1 MDFIDLKSQY
11 RALRREINTRIQA
24 VLDHGQYILGPEVQ
38 EFEQRLAAYVNSAHC
53 ISVAS
58 GTEALLIALM
68 ALEIGPGDEVITSP
82 FTFVATAEVI
92 ALVGAKP
99 VFVDVEPDTGN
110 MDAALLDA
118 AITTRTKAI
127 MPVSL
132 YGQPADMDEI
142 SAIAARRGD
151 IAVIEDAAQSLGA
164 TYQGR
169 KSGALSGVGC
179 TSFFPSKP
187 LGCYGD
193 GGAIF
198 TDDAALAQACAEIRV
213 HGQSARYY
221 HTRIGVGGRMDTLQ
235 CAILLAKLGRF
246 DWEVARRIELGN
258 KYTAAIRA
266 SGARAQPLT
275 VRPGRTSV
283 WAQYTVLVDDR
294 DAVQEGLKKA
304 GIPTAVHYPRPLHRQ
319 PAYEK
324 LCDAKAL
331 PVSELLASQVISLPM
346 SADLSE
352 TQLELVVAALARAT
366 A

>member
-11 RALRREINTRIQA
+11 RALRGDINARIQA
-24 VLDHGQYILGPEVQ
+24 VLDHGQYIMGPEVP
-38 EFEQRLAAYVNSAHC
+38 EFEKRLASLVSSAHC

-68 ALEIGPGDEVITSP
+68 ALDIGPGDEVITSP

-99 VFVDVEPDTGN
+99 VFVDVEHDTAN
-110 MDAALLDA
+110 MDASLLDA
-118 AITTRTKAI
+118 AITSRTKAI

-142 SAIAARRGD
+142 NTIAARRGN
-151 IAVIEDAAQSLGA
+151 IPVIEDAAQSFGA
-164 TYQGR
+164 TYKGR
-169 KSGALSGVGC
+169 WSGALSALGC

-198 TDDAALAQACAEIRV
+198 TDDDALALACSEIRL
-213 HGQSARYY
+213 HGQSGRYY

-235 CAILLAKLGRF
+235 CAILLAKLARF
-246 DWEVARRIELGN
+246 DWEVARRIELGTR
-258 KYTAAIRA
+258 YAEAIRA
-266 SGARAQPLT
+266 SGAKAGLLT
-275 VRPGRTSV
+275 VRPDRTSV
-283 WAQYTVLVDDR
+283 WAQYTVLVDNR
-294 DAVQEGLKKA
+294 DAVQANMKQQ

-324 LCDAKAL
+324 LCDPKPM
-331 PVSELLASQVISLPM
+331 PVSDSLASRVISLPM
-346 SADLSE
+346 SADLSDD
-352 TQLELVVAALARAT
+352 QLKSVAAALARAT

>member
-11 RALRREINTRIQA
+11 RALRTDINARIQA
-24 VLDHGQYILGPEVQ
+24 VLDHSQFILGPEVR
-38 EFEQRLAAYVNSAHC
+38 EFEQRLERYVNSAHC

-99 VFVDVEPDTGN
+99 VFVDVEADTGN

-118 AITTRTKAI
+118 AITARTKAI

-151 IAVIEDAAQSLGA
+151 IAVIEDAAQSFGA

-169 KSGALSGVGC
+169 RSGALSAFGC

-198 TDDAALAQACAEIRV
+198 TDNAALAQACKEIRV
-213 HGQSARYY
+213 HGQSGRYH
-221 HTRIGVGGRMDTLQ
+221 HTRIGLGGRMDTLQ
-235 CAILLAKLGRF
+235 CAILLAKLARF
-246 DWEVARRIELGN
+246 DWEVKRRIEIGDR
-258 KYTAAIRA
+258 YAAAIRA
-266 SGARAQPLT
+266 SGAKVGLLT
-275 VRPGRTSV
+275 VRPDRTSV
-283 WAQYTVLVDDR
+283 WAQYTVLVDNR
-294 DAVQEGLKKA
+294 DAVQEKLKQQ
-304 GIPTAVHYPRPLHRQ
+304 GIPTAVHYPRPLNRQ
-319 PAYEK
+319 PAYVK
-324 LCDAKAL
+324 LCDPKPM
-331 PVSELLASQVISLPM
+331 PVSESLANRVISLPM
-346 SADLSE
+346 SADLSDASMDA
-352 TQLELVVAALARAT
+352 VVAALAKAT

>member
-11 RALRREINTRIQA
+11 RALRTDINARIQA
-24 VLDHGQYILGPEVQ
+24 VLDHGQFIMGPEVR
-38 EFEQRLAAYVNSAHC
+38 EFEQRLASYVNSAHC

-99 VFVDVEPDTGN
+99 VFVDVEPDTAN
-110 MDAALLDA
+110 MDAALLDD
-118 AITTRTKAI
+118 AITPRTKAI

-151 IAVIEDAAQSLGA
+151 IAVIEDAAQSFGA

-169 KSGALSGVGC
+169 RSGALSALGC

-198 TDDAALAQACAEIRV
+198 TDDDVLAKACSEIRV
-213 HGQSARYY
+213 HGQSGRYH

-235 CAILLAKLGRF
+235 CAILLAKLARF
-246 DWEVARRIELGN
+246 DWEIARRIEIGER
-258 KYTAAIRA
+258 YAEAIRA
-266 SGARAQPLT
+266 SGAKVGLLT
-275 VRPGRTSV
+275 VRPDRTSV
-283 WAQYTVLVDDR
+283 WAQYTVLVENR
-294 DAVQEGLKKA
+294 DAVQEKMKQQ

-324 LCDAKAL
+324 LCDPKPM
-331 PVSELLASQVISLPM
+331 PVSDSLASQVISLPI
-346 SADLSE
+346 SADLSDS
-352 TQLELVVAALARAT
+352 QLQTVVAALVHAT